1 MPSQQKQTR
10 LFPCANAVS
19 LQEARPA
26 AAALSARLPVSPR
39 GSGATMHL
47 PRMSSR
53 CNILDT
59 THWPTETEG
68 GRREGDGETR
78 GSGMHVLARH
88 VV

>member
-1 MPSQQKQTR
+1 MPSQLKQTR
-10 LFPCANAVS
+10 LFPCANVVS

-26 AAALSARLPVSPR
+26 AVALSVRFPVSTHGCR
-39 GSGATMHL
+39 ATMHL

-68 GRREGDGETR
+68 GRREGDRETR
-78 GSGMHVLARH
+78 GS
-88 VV
+88 